1 MPKICY
7 TNVNK
12 VNVSCII
19 LMEEGD
25 AYMTKMKASS
35 LKSMILTIAIISG
48 LTLVSTKQIS
58 ESTNPYKML
67 NNTILTQASVDQ
79 TSKDERKSD

>member
-1 MPKICY
+1 
-7 TNVNK
+7 
-12 VNVSCII
+12 
-19 LMEEGD
+19 MEEGD